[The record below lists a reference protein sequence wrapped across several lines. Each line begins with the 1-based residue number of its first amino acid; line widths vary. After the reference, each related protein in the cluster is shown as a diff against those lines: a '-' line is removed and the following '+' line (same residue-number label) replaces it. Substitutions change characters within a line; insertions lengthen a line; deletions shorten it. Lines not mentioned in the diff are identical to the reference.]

1 MEILFVSVP
10 VLFCVL
16 PILFLLVGGSF
27 LLGISWILGSIN
39 RRTVVV
45 TVKHVESRVSG
56 ENTINLFICQ
66 LKDGRTITLNN
77 SVSIYG
83 WKMIKKVMIINATLK
98 KDGKYRLTV
107 AGPDWFYGQNIF
119 EVEEIK

>member
-1 MEILFVSVP
+1 M
-10 VLFCVL
+10 
-16 PILFLLVGGSF
+16 
-27 LLGISWILGSIN
+27 
-39 RRTVVV
+39 V

>member
-10 VLFCVL
+10 VLFCVF
-16 PILFLLVGGSF
+16 PVLFLLVGGSF
-27 LLGISWILGSIN
+27 LLGISWLLSSLN
-39 RRTVVV
+39 RHTVVV
-45 TVKHVESRVSG
+45 TVKHIESRVSG
-56 ENTINLFICQ
+56 ENTINLFTCQ
-66 LKDGRTITLNN
+66 LADGKIITLNN

-83 WKMIKKVMIINATLK
+83 WKMIKKVMAINAILR